1 MQSILNAASKLFTE
15 QGHLVMALFTF
26 SLVIVSK
33 SLLNR
38 LFYSKTSKHSKMNM
52 RFFSLK
58 SIVLAGSLAATVC
71 ATQAE
76 YVWVEPA
83 SAATDG
89 KARGYVGELDAA
101 KRLPA
106 NAVASPRA
114 FLADEKDLPLAA
126 EKDFYAVQVP
136 AAAAAT
142 APGDIRLLARRVGD
156 DGSITFFQAKFGRAE
171 TKAVNDLELVPLVAG
186 GNTFQLVW
194 KGRKV
199 SATQVNVQTSDGW
212 RRVLKPAEDGTVSIT
227 TPFPGLYVLE
237 VSAKVNGL
245 PTIVDGKKYEDV
257 RHTATISF
265 EVPK

>member
-1 MQSILNAASKLFTE
+1 
-15 QGHLVMALFTF
+15 
-26 SLVIVSK
+26 
-33 SLLNR
+33 
-38 LFYSKTSKHSKMNM
+38 M
-52 RFFSLK
+52 RFFSLQ
-58 SIVLAGSLAATVC
+58 SLVVATTLAAAMC
-71 ATQAE
+71 AAQAE

-89 KARGYVGELDAA
+89 KARGYVGELDAT

-114 FLADEKDLPLAA
+114 FLADEKDLPIAA
-126 EKDFYAVQVP
+126 EKDFYTVQVP
-136 AAAAAT
+136 AASSN
-142 APGDIRLLARRVGD
+142 GDIRMLARRVGD

-245 PTIVDGKKYEDV
+245 PTIVDGKKFDDV